1 MVGATGAPNGKLSHL
16 SLTLFGLEWYLRI
29 EMVMA
34 LILLLVSAG
43 VIYLSCEFFVNAVE
57 WVGKK
62 FNVSKHATG
71 TILAAFGTAL
81 PESVVTFVAVV
92 FGHTPEQKE
101 IGIGAAI
108 GGPLVLATIAY
119 AVVGW
124 VFIAQK
130 NSNEKQILSK
140 VTERRL
146 GKDQVWFLSIFIFKI
161 ALGLV
166 AFAFKPWL
174 GLLFLLAYAV
184 YVRQEMKGE
193 DDPEHLDF
201 MEPLKIRPRDAHPS
215 QSWAL
220 LQMTLSLIII
230 FTSARIFVHQL
241 EVIGPVFG
249 IPPQMVALLLSP
261 IATELPEIMN
271 AVIWVRQGKQIL
283 ALANISGAMMIQAT
297 VPSALGIF
305 FTPWILDEVSIWGA
319 IITLL
324 SIFGLYLLLRKNAL
338 TGMRLSF
345 FGLFYMVFA
354 VGLYFI

>member
-1 MVGATGAPNGKLSHL
+1 MAT
-16 SLTLFGLEWYLRI
+16 
-29 EMVMA
+29 A

-43 VIYLSCEFFVNAVE
+43 AIYLSCEFFVNAIE
-57 WVGKK
+57 WVGQKW
-62 FNVSKHATG
+62 NVTKNATG

-92 FGHTPEQKE
+92 FGNTPEQKE

-124 VFIAQK
+124 VFIASK
-130 NSNEKQILSK
+130 NNNGKQMISRT
-140 VTERRL
+140 TELRL
-146 GKDQVWFLSIFIFKI
+146 GYDQLWFMKIFIFKI
-161 ALGLV
+161 AFGLF
-166 AFAFKPWL
+166 AFGFKPWL
-174 GLLFLLAYAV
+174 GIGFLMAYV
-184 YVRQEMKGE
+184 LYVRQEIKGT

-201 MEPLKIRPRDAHPS
+201 IAPLKMRPHDSNPP

-220 LQMTLSLIII
+220 LQTTLSLIVI
-230 FTSARIFVHQL
+230 FISSRIFVHQL
-241 EVIGPVFG
+241 EIIGPNLG
-249 IPPQMVALLLSP
+249 LPPQMVALLLSP

-271 AVIWVRQGKQIL
+271 AVIWVRHGKQIL

-305 FTPWILDEVSIWGA
+305 FTPWILDKASIWGA

-324 SIFGLYLLLRKNAL
+324 SIFGLYLLLRNSAL
-338 TGMRLSF
+338 TGTRLSY
-345 FGLFYMVFA
+345 FGLFYALFA
-354 VGLYFI
+354 IGLYFI